1 MSTSEGKRLSVERI
15 IIIVLAVLLFGA
27 LLYIA
32 FAMGRRSAP
41 APAAEEPPME
51 EPVAAVLPS
60 EGEGEAVEEPVEEPA
75 VEEPVVVSPEATPT
89 SGVQRLV
96 LEPTPTPFAVTN
108 PDDPRGKYLDLANPD
123 HVDYFNDPDSWYD
136 YDTEGFAAYR
146 VEDGHLLGIDYD
158 AENRSVYWSYTYK
171 ESGRVYAE
179 VNATNGD
186 CAARDAVGLVI
197 RIDPNK
203 TPSGYAFE
211 VSCDGAYRLLRYR
224 ESGPTATQIDWTP
237 SDVINQGPWETNRL
251 GLWGYD
257 GKFYLFINGYMVDE
271 HWDSGMPWAYGYF
284 ALYVRSQVT
293 YPLTATFDDFA
304 FWNIPFIP

>member
-1 MSTSEGKRLSVERI
+1 MSTSEGKSISVERI
-15 IIIVLAVLLFGA
+15 IIIVLAVLLFAA

-32 FAMGRRSAP
+32 FTMGRRSAP
-41 APAAEEPPME
+41 APAAEEPSVE

-60 EGEGEAVEEPVEEPA
+60 EGEGEAVEQPIEEPA
-75 VEEPVVVSPEATPT
+75 AEEPPAAAPEASPT
-89 SGVQRLV
+89 SGVRRLEI
-96 LEPTPTPFAVTN
+96 EPTPTPFAVSN
-108 PDDPRGKYLDLANPD
+108 PDDPRGKYLDLSNPD

-136 YDTEGFAAYR
+136 YDTENFAAYR

-171 ESGRVYAE
+171 QSGRVYAE
-179 VNATNGD
+179 VSATNGD
-186 CAARDAVGLVI
+186 CAARDAVGMVI

-211 VSCDGAYRLLRYR
+211 VSCDGAYRLIRYR
-224 ESGPTATQIDWTP
+224 ESGPTATQIDWTA
-237 SDVINQGPWETNRL
+237 SEVINQGPWATNRL

-257 GKFYLFINGYMVDE
+257 GKFYMFINGYLVDE

-304 FWNIPFIP
+304 YWNIPFIP